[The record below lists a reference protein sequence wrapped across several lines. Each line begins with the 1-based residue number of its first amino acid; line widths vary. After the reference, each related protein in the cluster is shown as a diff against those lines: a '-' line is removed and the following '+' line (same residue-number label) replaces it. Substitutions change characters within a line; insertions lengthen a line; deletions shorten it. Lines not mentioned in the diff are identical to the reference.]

1 MPCRDAV
8 SLPLRGLKSC
18 LGGIVHP
25 GAGLRTGSSKK
36 SVISSVGTGRR
47 RIRDPV
53 LPPLP
58 QRCPPRGHRARGRRS
73 FGMDA
78 GGRVQRTKAV
88 HPVPSPRP
96 FSGAFC
102 GRIRALHV
110 LPHAPW
116 PSIPNSRTAENGP
129 GVFVAPVGFAVP
141 TLPDP
146 LLPLRPPL
154 PMLLCCL
161 SGAGEESVPAGALSP
176 GSLAGRDG
184 RGYLAGG
191 GRDWLFCRQSKVLL
205 RLPCRA
211 SRAVPGFLYG
221 RMAAVIRAA
230 EISRRGLCCQA
241 FSCSCRSPFAFCPL
255 LCLCGLFWRSV
266 LHPCLDLSADLY
278 VPAANCLAYAPP
290 FPSVRMQRTA
300 QRV

>member
-1 MPCRDAV
+1 MPCREAV

-25 GAGLRTGSSKK
+25 DAGLRTGSSKK
-36 SVISSVGTGRR
+36 SVILSAGTGRR

-58 QRCPPRGHRARGRRS
+58 QRCPPRGHRARGKRS

-78 GGRVQRTKAV
+78 GAECREQRQYIRC
-88 HPVPSPRP
+88 HRRSLSP
-96 FSGAFC
+96 G
-102 GRIRALHV
+102 L
-110 LPHAPW
+110 
-116 PSIPNSRTAENGP
+116 
-129 GVFVAPVGFAVP
+129 FVVGFAHCMDSR
-141 TLPDP
+141 TLYGPVYQTP
-146 LLPLRPPL
+146 GPLRTVRESLLPLSALLSPLSLSHCFPLRSPL

-161 SGAGEESVPAGALSP
+161 SGAGEESVPAGTLSP

-191 GRDWLFCRQSKVLL
+191 GRDWLFCRQSKVPL

-221 RMAAVIRAA
+221 RM
-230 EISRRGLCCQA
+230 
-241 FSCSCRSPFAFCPL
+241 PL
-255 LCLCGLFWRSV
+255 
-266 LHPCLDLSADLY
+266 
-278 VPAANCLAYAPP
+278 
-290 FPSVRMQRTA
+290 
-300 QRV
+300 

>member
-1 MPCRDAV
+1 MPCCEAV

-18 LGGIVHP
+18 LSGIVHP

-36 SVISSVGTGRR
+36 SVMPSVGTGRR

-53 LPPLP
+53 LPLCRSAVLHADTVPVGGGPLAWM
-58 QRCPPRGHRARGRRS
+58 RGQSAENKGS
-73 FGMDA
+73 
-78 GGRVQRTKAV
+78 T
-88 HPVPSPRP
+88 
-96 FSGAFC
+96 SGAIAAVFLRGFS

-141 TLPDP
+141 TLPVP
-146 LLPLRPPL
+146 LLPLRSPL

-184 RGYLAGG
+184 RGYLAGR
-191 GRDWLFCRQSKVLL
+191 GRDWLFFRQSKVPL

-211 SRAVPGFLYG
+211 SRAVPDSLYG
-221 RMAAVIRAA
+221 RM
-230 EISRRGLCCQA
+230 
-241 FSCSCRSPFAFCPL
+241 PL
-255 LCLCGLFWRSV
+255 
-266 LHPCLDLSADLY
+266 
-278 VPAANCLAYAPP
+278 
-290 FPSVRMQRTA
+290 
-300 QRV
+300 